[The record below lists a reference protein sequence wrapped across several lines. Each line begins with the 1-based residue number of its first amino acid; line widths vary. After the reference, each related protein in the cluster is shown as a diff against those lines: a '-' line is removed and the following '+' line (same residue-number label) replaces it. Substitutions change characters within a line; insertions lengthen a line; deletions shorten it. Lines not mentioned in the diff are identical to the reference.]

1 MLLFKQQSYDIIGAA
16 MSVYNT
22 LGPGFLEPV
31 YQEALEIEFK
41 RRNIPYEREKEIKIY
56 YDGIEL
62 SKTYRA
68 DFVIYGNV
76 IVELKAVSCLD
87 DGNRA
92 QLINYLKATNMKLG
106 LLLNFGNYKGL
117 EYERRVH

>member
-1 MLLFKQQSYDIIGAA
+1 M
-16 MSVYNT
+16 
-22 LGPGFLEPV
+22 
-31 YQEALEIEFK
+31 
-41 RRNIPYEREKEIKIY
+41 
-56 YDGIEL
+56 
-62 SKTYRA
+62 
-68 DFVIYGNV
+68 IYGNV

-117 EYERRVH
+117 EYERRVY